1 MRLWAVA
8 IFAGLIGYGLKV
20 VLPLHQPLV
29 VGPCVLI
36 PYAALYFG
44 ITQWMGIASLGAV
57 GRLFRRPR

>member
-8 IFAGLIGYGLKV
+8 LFAALVAYGLKV

-36 PYAALYFG
+36 PYAVLYLG
-44 ITQWMGIASLGAV
+44 ITQWMGIAMMGAI
-57 GRLFRRPR
+57 GRLFTRRR